1 VDLAQVVRF
10 LVVKLN
16 HQIQILDLTYVL
28 YLWLIIFLVGGDI
41 PVDND
46 ELLVTDFVNLKIKPT
61 QSFGG
66 THKYKMCV
74 CVYMMSAR
82 TCMQIYVCTVF
93 FKNNLNEATGE
104 DWIPFLL

>member
-1 VDLAQVVRF
+1 VVRF

-16 HQIQILDLTYVL
+16 HQIQILDLTCVL
-28 YLWLIIFLVGGDI
+28 HLWLIIFSVGDNV

-46 ELLVTDFVNLKIKPT
+46 ELLVTDLNLKIKPT

-66 THKYKMCV
+66 THKDKMCL
-74 CVYMMSAR
+74 CVHMMIAR
-82 TCMQIYVCTVF
+82 TYMWIYVCTVF
-93 FKNNLNEATGE
+93 LKNNLNEATGE